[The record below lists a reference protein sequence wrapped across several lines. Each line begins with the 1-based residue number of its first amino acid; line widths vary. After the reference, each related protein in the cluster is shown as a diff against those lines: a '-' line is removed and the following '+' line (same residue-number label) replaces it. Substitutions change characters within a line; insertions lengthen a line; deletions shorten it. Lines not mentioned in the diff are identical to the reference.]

1 MNVCIENIMSKKCRN
16 ILENVCFSKIFTN
29 FAFPKLRRSSPN
41 QLMLKDLGNLGKI
54 IKVIQQ
60 CYNQRKQSLEGSR
73 KTA

>member
-1 MNVCIENIMSKKCRN
+1 MRDNMQIILSKKCEN
-16 ILENVCFSKIFTN
+16 ITENVCFSNIFAN

-41 QLMLKDLGNLGKI
+41 QLMLKDLGNLGKF

-60 CYNQRKQSLEGSR
+60 CYNQRKQSLEGNR

>member
-1 MNVCIENIMSKKCRN
+1 MKDSIEIILSKKYENIP
-16 ILENVCFSKIFTN
+16 ENVCFPNIFVN

-41 QLMLKDLGNLGKI
+41 QLMLKDLGNLGKF

-60 CYNQRKQSLEGSR
+60 CYNQRKQSLEGNR

>member
-41 QLMLKDLGNLGKI
+41 QLMLKDLGNLRNFLK
-54 IKVIQQ
+54 
-60 CYNQRKQSLEGSR
+60 
-73 KTA
+73 

>member
-60 CYNQRKQSLEGSR
+60 CYNQRKLSSEENKR
-73 KTA
+73 T